1 MTTITELAPIVQTL
15 LTETADKLARMS
27 GFIQRQRK
35 VTGAKFVQTLVFSHM
50 AHPMAT
56 YHQIHQR
63 AVVLGQIVSA
73 QALDKRLNQAVTATF
88 LAAMVDAALTQ
99 AVIGENGTA
108 ILKGFKGVYITDGSI
123 VRFGNQRLKI
133 GAMLEVQHGTLHL
146 CLTEANVNDQCLP
159 RLLPQAEAGQLHLRD
174 LGFFNLTTFAQWNQ
188 EGVQWLSRHKL
199 QSKLYRADTGQEITL
214 DQLPTDQPFNLAVR
228 VGAKRVA
235 AYLVGQLTPPQAL
248 AKRQK
253 RLRRQ
258 AQLEQAPIS
267 EARQRF
273 SAWTLYLTNIPDL
286 TFEQAHT
293 LARVRWQ
300 IELLFKLWKHYG
312 ALEKSPSRLA
322 ERNRCLSYAKLLG
335 VILQHWIL
343 MVSGWHDDQQSW
355 VYNTGLIRDETA
367 VLQRG
372 LTHLTLLVD
381 CLRDLAVAF
390 SNAFRLSK
398 RGNGGLTFQLIHTF
412 DAAFP

>member
-1 MTTITELAPIVQTL
+1 
-15 LTETADKLARMS
+15 
-27 GFIQRQRK
+27 
-35 VTGAKFVQTLVFSHM
+35 
-50 AHPMAT
+50 
-56 YHQIHQR
+56 
-63 AVVLGQIVSA
+63 
-73 QALDKRLNQAVTATF
+73 
-88 LAAMVDAALTQ
+88 MVDAALTQ
-99 AVIGENGTA
+99 AVIGEKGTA

-133 GAMLEVQHGTLHL
+133 GAMLEVQQGTLHL
-146 CLTEANVNDQCLP
+146 CLTEASVNDQCLP
-159 RLLPQAEAGQLHLRD
+159 HLLPQAEAGQLHLRD
-174 LGFFNLTTFAQWNQ
+174 LGFFTLKTFAQWNST
-188 EGVQWLSRHKL
+188 GVYWLSRHKL
-199 QSKLYRADTGQEITL
+199 QAKLYRAGDGQEITL
-214 DQLPTDQPFNLAVR
+214 DQLPTDQPFNIAVQ

-235 AYLVGQLTPPQAL
+235 AYLVGQLTPPEAV

-253 RLRRQ
+253 RQRRD
-258 AQLEQAPIS
+258 AQREQAPIS

-286 TFEQAHT
+286 AFEQAHT

-300 IELLFKLWKHYG
+300 IELLFKLWKHHG
-312 ALEKSPSRLA
+312 ALEKSPSGLA

-343 MVSGWHDDQQSW
+343 IVTGWHDDQQSW

-367 VLQRG
+367 VLQDG
-372 LTHLTLLVD
+372 LANLAVLVN
-381 CLRDLAVAF
+381 CLRNLAVAF

-398 RGNGGLTFQLIHTF
+398 RGNGGLTFQLLHTF